1 MTVRIVSQNSPRLP
15 DRMRAEIRLRHYSL
29 RTEQSYVDW
38 AKRYILFHGK
48 KYPQKLGAEAVRDL
62 LSHLA
67 SERKVSASTQNQAKS
82 ALLFLYREVLKIELP
97 WLSEVVAAKATRRLP
112 VVLTPT
118 EARRLLTA
126 TSGTMG
132 LMVALLHGTGMRPLE
147 GLRLRVKDV
156 EFERREI
163 IVREAKGHKDR
174 VTVLPENLI
183 LRATR
188 ARIRENRVFPFP
200 HRPWTAP
207 PSPAACAPSSHPRP
221 S

>member
-1 MTVRIVSQNSPRLP
+1 MKVHFVSQDSPKLL

-29 RTEQSYVDW
+29 RTEQAYVDW
-38 AKRYILFHGK
+38 ARRYILFHGK
-48 KYPQKLGAEAVRDL
+48 QHPQALGAEAVRDF
-62 LSHLA
+62 LSYLA
-67 SERKVSASTQNQAKS
+67 SERHVSASTQNQAKS

-97 WLSEVVAAKATRRLP
+97 WLDEVIAAKSTQRLP

-118 EARRLLTA
+118 EARRLLDA

-132 LMVALLHGTGMRPLE
+132 LIVALLYGTGMRLLE

-163 IVREAKGHKDR
+163 VVREAKGNKDR

-183 LRATR
+183 LAQ
-188 ARIRENRVFPFP
+188 A
-200 HRPWTAP
+200 
-207 PSPAACAPSSHPRP
+207 S
-221 S
+221 